1 MFPYKNPTKC
11 QYVLKV
17 KMKRQKMR
25 TTNIRKRS
33 GSTRENPPPNHG
45 LVTFGFGKRERC
57 MEKSGFNGGV
67 K

>member
-45 LVTFGFGKRERC
+45 LVTFGFG
-57 MEKSGFNGGV
+57 
-67 K
+67 